1 VSEREPDFRPIEIF
15 IEETDGQL
23 TIEPVEDEELSL
35 GEWMEKMP
43 KGDQYRSLGWAWR

>member
-23 TIEPVEDEELSL
+23 TIEPVEDGELSL